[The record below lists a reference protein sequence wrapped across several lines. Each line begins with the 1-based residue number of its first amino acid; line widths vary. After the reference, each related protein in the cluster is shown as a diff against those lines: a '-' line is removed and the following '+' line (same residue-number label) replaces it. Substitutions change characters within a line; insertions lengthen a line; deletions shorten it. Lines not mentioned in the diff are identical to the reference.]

1 MKLVCSQSVLSTHLS
16 LVSRAVPSRPTHP
29 ILANV
34 LLAAD
39 AATQRVS
46 LTAFDLSLGIQTS
59 FAAQVESPGEITL
72 PARLLGDIVSRLPTD
87 SEIVLEIDP
96 GQPTTARLSSRFA
109 HYEVRGLAAEDFP
122 ELPLMQTAEPVKL
135 PAESLV
141 QGVRGSLFAASSDET
156 KQVLTGVHL
165 KVLPDGLEFAATDG
179 HRLAV
184 VETENPPDDEAGGK
198 PPVTEFAVTVPA
210 KALRDLERM
219 IGTSNAGSNAGEPI
233 ALYFDQGQTV
243 FQWGDQYLTTRTLE
257 GQYPNYRQLI
267 PREFSHQATV
277 ERKLLVGALER
288 IAVIADQKNN
298 VVKVT
303 INSVGQTI
311 TLSVEAPDAGSGEEK
326 IPAQVSG
333 DDLEIAFNVKYLQDA
348 LKALPSTEIQ
358 LQCNQA
364 TSPAIVTPL
373 GALKMTYLV
382 MPVQIRS

>member
-1 MKLVCSQSVLSTHLS
+1 MKLVCSQSDLSTHLS

-29 ILANV
+29 VLANV

-59 FAAQVESPGEITL
+59 FAAQVEAPGEITL
-72 PARLLGDIVSRLPTD
+72 PARLLSDIVSRLPGD
-87 SEIVLEIDP
+87 SEIALEIDP
-96 GQPTTARLSSRFA
+96 SQPTTARLSSRFG
-109 HYEVRGLAAEDFP
+109 HYEVRGLGAEDFP

-141 QGVRGSLFAASSDET
+141 QGVQGSLFAASSDET

-165 KVLPDGLEFAATDG
+165 KVLQDGLEFAATDG

-184 VETENPPDDEAGGK
+184 VETENPPEDEAGGK

-219 IGTSNAGSNAGEPI
+219 IGTSNAGEPI
-233 ALYFDQGQTV
+233 SLYFDQGQTV

-267 PREFSHQATV
+267 PREFSRQVTV

-303 INSVGQTI
+303 IDSVNQTI
-311 TLSVEAPDAGSGEEK
+311 TLSVEAPDVGSGEEK

-373 GALKMTYLV
+373 GALKMTHLV

>member
-1 MKLVCSQSVLSTHLS
+1 MKLVCSQNDLSTHLS

-29 ILANV
+29 VLANV

-59 FAAQVESPGEITL
+59 FAAQVAAPGEITL
-72 PARLLGDIVSRLPTD
+72 PARLLSDIVSRLPAD
-87 SEIVLEIDP
+87 SEISLAVDSA
-96 GQPTTARLSSRFA
+96 QPTTALLASRFG
-109 HYEVRGLAAEDFP
+109 HYEVRGLGAEDFP
-122 ELPLMQTAEPVKL
+122 ELPLGQMQTGEAVQL

-141 QGVRGSLFAASSDET
+141 QGLQGSLFAASTDET

-165 KVLPDGLEFAATDG
+165 KVLQDGLEFAATDG

-184 VETENPPDDEAGGK
+184 VETENPVDEAGGPK
-198 PPVTEFAVTVPA
+198 SPVDEFAVTVPA

-219 IGTSNAGSNAGEPI
+219 IGTSNAGEAI

-267 PREFSHQATV
+267 PQQFNRQITV

-288 IAVIADQKNN
+288 IAVLADQKNN
-298 VVKVT
+298 VVKMT
-303 INSVGQTI
+303 IDSTNQEI
-311 TLSVEAPDAGSGEEK
+311 TLSVEAPDVGSGEEK

-333 DDLEIAFNVKYLQDA
+333 EDLEIAFNVKYLQDA